1 MKSYNKKIS
10 CLLGLVGFSPGP
22 GTGSG
27 YEIFSGN
34 GFKEKW
40 SGDPD

>member
-1 MKSYNKKIS
+1 MKSYNKKNKLS
-10 CLLGLVGFSPGP
+10 AGAGWFRPGP

-34 GFKEKW
+34 GFKGKW

>member
-10 CLLGLVGFSPGP
+10 CRWGWWFRPGP

-34 GFKEKW
+34 GFKGKW